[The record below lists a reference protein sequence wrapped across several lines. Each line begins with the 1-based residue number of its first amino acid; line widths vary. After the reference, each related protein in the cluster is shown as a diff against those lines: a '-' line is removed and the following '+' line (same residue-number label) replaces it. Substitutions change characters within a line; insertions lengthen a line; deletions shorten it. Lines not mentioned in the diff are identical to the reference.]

1 LVVRLG
7 YKGTMAIPIDAEGW
21 LLPGQ
26 YGAVRVVRHERIPKT
41 STLYS
46 FLNKKPLGIVWHWTA
61 GYYGSGKSRDATN
74 YFIAESYNE
83 NRKASWHF
91 LITKDGEIHQF
102 APVSVATWT
111 TGRPGDLFDPSLETQ
126 VRKTGDVNRATIGVE
141 LSNSGVLLQ
150 GPDGFWYAWPYGI
163 GAEGLSEVQARE
175 KAARGGITFKSAYR
189 VDSNRAVKWNDGNVY
204 DGWPLAQVQAAQEMA
219 RAVSSW
225 AGWKDP
231 RHLQYGHRTFDPK
244 RDPGL
249 LWMDGELSRIQQN
262 LFGRSAGGR
271 EAGDSSGGSG
281 TLIASLLA
289 AVVGVG
295 AVYFLRRK

>member
-1 LVVRLG
+1 
-7 YKGTMAIPIDAEGW
+7 MAIPIDAEGW

-26 YGAVRVVRHERIPKT
+26 YGAVRVVRHPQTPKT

-61 GYYGSGKSRDATN
+61 GYYGSGKSRDSTN

-83 NRKASWHF
+83 NRRASWHF
-91 LITKDGEIHQF
+91 LITKEGEIHQF

-111 TGRPGDLFDPSLETQ
+111 TGRAGDLYDPSLESG

-141 LSNSGVLLQ
+141 MANAGVLLK
-150 GPDGFWYAWPYGI
+150 GPDGGWYAWPYGI

-175 KAARGGITFKSAYR
+175 KAAAGGITFRSAYR
-189 VDSNRAVKWNDGNVY
+189 VDASRARQWSDGNVY
-204 DGWPLAQVQAAQEMA
+204 DAWPPAQVEAAQEMA
-219 RAVSSW
+219 RAVASW

-231 RHLQYGHRTFDPK
+231 RHLHYGHRTFDPK

-249 LWMDGELSRIQQN
+249 LWMDGELPGIQRSIFGQGIDGAGPSASPSGP
-262 LFGRSAGGR
+262 LLLLALAGAGFVLWKYGRS
-271 EAGDSSGGSG
+271 
-281 TLIASLLA
+281 
-289 AVVGVG
+289 
-295 AVYFLRRK
+295 